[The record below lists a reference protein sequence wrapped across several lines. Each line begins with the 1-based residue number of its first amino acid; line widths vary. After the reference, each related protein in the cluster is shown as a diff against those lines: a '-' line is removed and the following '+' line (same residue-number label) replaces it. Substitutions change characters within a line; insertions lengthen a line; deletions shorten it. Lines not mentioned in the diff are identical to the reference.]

1 VAKPI
6 IKKLSAAS
14 FLDGSVVYE
23 NDARIGGEI
32 AGNVEISD
40 LSEPRSRYNITVG
53 PVYYG
58 PDSTVVTA
66 GTSSWYSP
74 TVSAL
79 VFIAPRDMTVLKI
92 EAFHYSDGGS
102 YDNVDDDNKLL
113 VIAETAARADG
124 VSGAYKETRSVTL
137 EPLVPV
143 SPWVHLG
150 YASVDDTE
158 STGVYTSSDISKSV
172 SEGDVIRVV
181 LTAAGNTSKTQAE
194 VVVTLMVAEDHAE

>member
-1 VAKPI
+1 MAKPI

-66 GTSSWYSP
+66 GTSSWETP
-74 TVSAL
+74 DVSAL
-79 VFIAPRDMTVLKI
+79 VFQAPRDMTITAMDAHLFNDI
-92 EAFHYSDGGS
+92 
-102 YDNVDDDNKLL
+102 NVDGSNAITVTVDK
-113 VIAETAARADG
+113 ATALDG
-124 VSGAYKETRSVTL
+124 MSGAYTVPAGANWTPSATLVLSVDGSVSSGVYRTDPTSVSISSGEFVRVLLGGTAKTQGELTVTL
-137 EPLVPV
+137 Q
-143 SPWVHLG
+143 
-150 YASVDDTE
+150 
-158 STGVYTSSDISKSV
+158 
-172 SEGDVIRVV
+172 VV
-181 LTAAGNTSKTQAE
+181 
-194 VVVTLMVAEDHAE
+194 EDHAE